1 MANIL
6 KSNLVSVKVPKSWA
20 AVKTISKDKDKDKDQ
35 ERKERALSDMKDK
48 KDAAGKSTIIKY
60 HVVVMIADFSL
71 YTV

>member
-1 MANIL
+1 
-6 KSNLVSVKVPKSWA
+6 
-20 AVKTISKDKDKDKDQ
+20 
-35 ERKERALSDMKDK
+35 MKDK